1 MNQRSLHPFAWWAWG
16 IGIAVTASQS
26 PGTPALILLCISAA
40 VVVYSK
46 KSDQPWAKAFSIG
59 IRIGLIAFVIRMIIG
74 VTLSVPIPG
83 NTLFTLPTLP
93 LPDWMA
99 GIRIG
104 GPVTSERLSIT
115 AIEGLTFFTL
125 ILAIAAASALANP
138 KQGLRALPGVMHQA
152 GVALII
158 STTLIP
164 HFVTSIQRVKQARRL
179 RGDQQR
185 IAFRKIAVPIFEDSL
200 QRAIN
205 LGAAM
210 ESRGYGLHDSSTG
223 RRFGSQI
230 LLSSIVA
237 ITIGITLF
245 LAAIEGAAIAFAL
258 GTALLVIGLF
268 VASKST
274 IRTRYRPQV
283 WKGAEWIVLA
293 TSITLIL
300 LVLLENQST
309 LTTSAIFILAI
320 TPLFVAPKESGLK
333 NVIGVAH

>member
-16 IGIAVTASQS
+16 LGIAVTASQT
-26 PGTPALILLCISAA
+26 PGTLALILLCIGAA
-40 VVVYSK
+40 MVVYSK
-46 KSDQPWAKAFSIG
+46 KSDQPWAKAFAIG
-59 IRIGLIAFVIRMIIG
+59 VRLGLIAFLIRMIIG
-74 VTLSVPIPG
+74 VSLSVPIPG
-83 NTLFTLPTLP
+83 NTLFTLPTIP

-104 GPVTSERLSIT
+104 GPVTSERLAIT
-115 AIEGLTFFTL
+115 ATEGLTFFTL
-125 ILAIAAASALANP
+125 ILAISAASALANP

-210 ESRGYGLHDSSTG
+210 ESRGYGFNDSSTG

-230 LLSSIVA
+230 LLSSVVV
-237 ITIGITLF
+237 ITIGVSLF
-245 LAAIEGAAIAFAL
+245 LAAINGAAIAF
-258 GTALLVIGLF
+258 GFGMILLVAGLL
-268 VASKST
+268 VANKST
-274 IRTRYRPQV
+274 KRTRYRPQI
-283 WKGAEWIVLA
+283 WERAEWVVVA
-293 TSITLIL
+293 TSITLIS
-300 LVLLENQST
+300 LVLYKNESIF
-309 LTTSAIFILAI
+309 TTSAIFILAI
-320 TPLFVAPKESGLK
+320 SPLFVAPKESQM
-333 NVIGVAH
+333 VTGVAL

>member
-16 IGIAVTASQS
+16 LGIAVTASQT
-26 PGTPALILLCISAA
+26 PGTLALILLCIGAA
-40 VVVYSK
+40 MVVYSK
-46 KSDQPWAKAFSIG
+46 KSDQPWAKAFAIG
-59 IRIGLIAFVIRMIIG
+59 VRLGLIAFLIRMIIG
-74 VTLSVPIPG
+74 VSLSVPIPG
-83 NTLFTLPTLP
+83 NTLFTLPTIP

-104 GPVTSERLSIT
+104 GPVTSERLAIT
-115 AIEGLTFFTL
+115 ATEGLTFFTL

-210 ESRGYGLHDSSTG
+210 ESRGYGFNDSSTG

-230 LLSSIVA
+230 LLSSVVV
-237 ITIGITLF
+237 ITIGVSLF
-245 LAAIEGAAIAFAL
+245 LAAINGAAIAF
-258 GTALLVIGLF
+258 GFGMILLVAGLL
-268 VASKST
+268 VANKST
-274 IRTRYRPQV
+274 KRTRYRPQI
-283 WKGAEWIVLA
+283 WERAEWVVVA
-293 TSITLIL
+293 TSITLIS
-300 LVLLENQST
+300 LVLYKNESIF
-309 LTTSAIFILAI
+309 TTSAIFILAI
-320 TPLFVAPKESGLK
+320 SPLFVAPKESHM
-333 NVIGVAH
+333 VTGVAL

>member
-16 IGIAVTASQS
+16 LGIAVTASQT
-26 PGTPALILLCISAA
+26 PGTLALILLCIGAA
-40 VVVYSK
+40 MVVYSK
-46 KSDQPWAKAFSIG
+46 KSDQPWAKAFAIG
-59 IRIGLIAFVIRMIIG
+59 VRLGLIAFLIRMIFG
-74 VTLSVPIPG
+74 VSLSVPIPG
-83 NTLFTLPTLP
+83 NTLFTLPTIP

-104 GPVTSERLSIT
+104 GPVTSERLAIT
-115 AIEGLTFFTL
+115 ATEGLTFFTL
-125 ILAIAAASALANP
+125 ILAISAASALANP

-210 ESRGYGLHDSSTG
+210 ESRGYGFNDSSTG

-230 LLSSIVA
+230 LLSSVVV
-237 ITIGITLF
+237 ITIGVSLF
-245 LAAIEGAAIAFAL
+245 LAAINGAAIAFGFGMILLAT
-258 GTALLVIGLF
+258 GLLV
-268 VASKST
+268 ANKST
-274 IRTRYRPQV
+274 KRTRYRPQI
-283 WKGAEWIVLA
+283 WERAEWVVVA
-293 TSITLIL
+293 TSITLIS
-300 LVLLENQST
+300 LVLYKNESIF
-309 LTTSAIFILAI
+309 TTSAIFILAI
-320 TPLFVAPKESGLK
+320 SPLFVAPKESHM
-333 NVIGVAH
+333 VTGVAL

>member
-16 IGIAVTASQS
+16 IGIAVTASQT
-26 PGTPALILLCISAA
+26 PGTLALILLCIGAA
-40 VVVYSK
+40 MVVYSK
-46 KSDQPWAKAFSIG
+46 KSDQPWAKAFAIG
-59 IRIGLIAFVIRMIIG
+59 VRLGLIAFLIRMIIG
-74 VTLSVPIPG
+74 VSLSVPIPG
-83 NTLFTLPTLP
+83 NTLFTLPTIP

-104 GPVTSERLSIT
+104 GPVTSERLAIT
-115 AIEGLTFFTL
+115 ATEGLTFFTL
-125 ILAIAAASALANP
+125 ILAISAASALANP

-210 ESRGYGLHDSSTG
+210 ESRGYGFNDSSTG

-230 LLSSIVA
+230 LLSAVVA
-237 ITIGITLF
+237 ITIGVSLF
-245 LAAIEGAAIAFAL
+245 LAAIDGAAIAF
-258 GTALLVIGLF
+258 GFGIILLATGLF
-268 VASKST
+268 VANKST
-274 IRTRYRPQV
+274 KRSRYRPQI
-283 WKGAEWIVLA
+283 WERAEWVVVA
-293 TSITLIL
+293 TSIALIS
-300 LVLLENQST
+300 LVLYKNQSIFTT
-309 LTTSAIFILAI
+309 LAIFILAI
-320 TPLFVAPKESGLK
+320 SPLFVAPKESLK
-333 NVIGVAH
+333 IREVAH

>member
-16 IGIAVTASQS
+16 LGIAVTASQS
-26 PGTPALILLCISAA
+26 PGTLALILFCIGAA
-40 VVVYSK
+40 MVVYSK
-46 KSDQPWAKAFSIG
+46 KSDQPWAKAFAIG
-59 IRIGLIAFVIRMIIG
+59 VRLGVIAFVIRMIIG
-74 VTLSVPIPG
+74 VSLSVPIPG
-83 NTLFTLPTLP
+83 NTLFTLPTIP

-104 GPVTSERLSIT
+104 GPVTSERLAIT
-115 AIEGLTFFTL
+115 ATEGLTFFTL
-125 ILAIAAASALANP
+125 IIAISAASALANP

-210 ESRGYGLHDSSTG
+210 ESRGYGFNDSSTG

-230 LLSSIVA
+230 LLSSVVI
-237 ITIGITLF
+237 ITIGVSLF
-245 LAAIEGAAIAFAL
+245 LAAIEGAAIAFAFGIIL
-258 GTALLVIGLF
+258 LATGLLV
-268 VASKST
+268 ANKST
-274 IRTRYRPQV
+274 KRTRYRPQI
-283 WKGAEWIVLA
+283 WEGAEWVVVA
-293 TSITLIL
+293 TSITLIS
-300 LVLLENQST
+300 LVLFKIESIFTT
-309 LTTSAIFILAI
+309 LAIFILAI
-320 TPLFVAPKESGLK
+320 SPLFVAPKESQM
-333 NVIGVAH
+333 VTGVAH

>member
-16 IGIAVTASQS
+16 IGIAVTASQT
-26 PGTPALILLCISAA
+26 PGTLALILLCIGAA
-40 VVVYSK
+40 MVVYSK
-46 KSDQPWAKAFSIG
+46 KSDQPWAKAFAIG
-59 IRIGLIAFVIRMIIG
+59 VRLGLIAFLIRMIIG
-74 VTLSVPIPG
+74 VSLSVPIPG
-83 NTLFTLPTLP
+83 NTLFTLPTIP

-104 GPVTSERLSIT
+104 GPVTSERLAIT
-115 AIEGLTFFTL
+115 ATEGLTFFTL
-125 ILAIAAASALANP
+125 ILAISAASALANP

-210 ESRGYGLHDSSTG
+210 ESRGYGFNDSSTG

-230 LLSSIVA
+230 LLSSVVA
-237 ITIGITLF
+237 ITIGVSLF
-245 LAAIEGAAIAFAL
+245 LAAIDGAVIAF
-258 GTALLVIGLF
+258 GFGIVLLVVGLV
-268 VASKST
+268 VANKST
-274 IRTRYRPQV
+274 KRSRYRPQL
-283 WKGAEWIVLA
+283 WKRAEWVVVV

-300 LVLLENQST
+300 LVIYKNESIF
-309 LTTSAIFILAI
+309 TTSAIFILAI
-320 TPLFVAPKESGLK
+320 SPLFVAPKESQM
-333 NVIGVAH
+333 VTGVAL

>member
-16 IGIAVTASQS
+16 LGIAVSASQS
-26 PGTPALILLCISAA
+26 PGTPALILLCIGAA
-40 VVVYSK
+40 MVVYSK

-104 GPVTSERLSIT
+104 GPVTSERLTMT

-210 ESRGYGLHDSSTG
+210 ESRGYGFNDSSTG

-230 LLSSIVA
+230 LLSSVA
-237 ITIGITLF
+237 VITIGVSLF
-245 LAAIEGAAIAFAL
+245 LAAIEGAALAF
-258 GTALLVIGLF
+258 GFGFVLLVVGLV
-268 VASKST
+268 VANKST
-274 IRTRYRPQV
+274 RRSRYRPQI
-283 WKGAEWIVLA
+283 WERAEWVVVA
-293 TSITLIL
+293 TSITLIS
-300 LVLLENQST
+300 LVLSKNESIF
-309 LTTSAIFILAI
+309 TTSAIFILAI
-320 TPLFVAPKESGLK
+320 SPLFVAPKESQM
-333 NVIGVAH
+333 VTGVAL

>member
-16 IGIAVTASQS
+16 LGIAVTASQS
-26 PGTPALILLCISAA
+26 PGTLALILLCIGAA
-40 VVVYSK
+40 MVVYSK
-46 KSDQPWAKAFSIG
+46 KSDQPWAKAFAIG
-59 IRIGLIAFVIRMIIG
+59 VRLGVIAFVIRMIIG
-74 VTLSVPIPG
+74 VSLSVPIPG
-83 NTLFTLPTLP
+83 NTLFTLPTIP

-104 GPVTSERLSIT
+104 GPVTSERLAIT
-115 AIEGLTFFTL
+115 ATEGLTFFTL
-125 ILAIAAASALANP
+125 IIAISAASALANP

-179 RGDQQR
+179 RGDTQR

-210 ESRGYGLHDSSTG
+210 ESRGYGLNDSATG

-230 LLSSIVA
+230 LLSSVVV
-237 ITIGITLF
+237 ITIGVSLF
-245 LAAIEGAAIAFAL
+245 LAAIEGAAITFGIGMILLAA
-258 GTALLVIGLF
+258 GLLV
-268 VASKST
+268 ANKST
-274 IRTRYRPQV
+274 KRTRYRPQI
-283 WKGAEWIVLA
+283 WERAEWVVVA
-293 TSITLIL
+293 TSITLIS
-300 LVLLENQST
+300 LVLYKNESIF
-309 LTTSAIFILAI
+309 TTFAIFILAI
-320 TPLFVAPKESGLK
+320 SPLFVAPKERQMIREAAL
-333 NVIGVAH
+333 

>member
-16 IGIAVTASQS
+16 LGIAVTASQT
-26 PGTPALILLCISAA
+26 PGTLALILLCIGAA
-40 VVVYSK
+40 MVVYSK
-46 KSDQPWAKAFSIG
+46 KSDQPWAKAFAIG
-59 IRIGLIAFVIRMIIG
+59 IRLGLIAFLIRMIIG
-74 VTLSVPIPG
+74 VSLSVPIPG
-83 NTLFTLPTLP
+83 NTLFTLPTIP

-104 GPVTSERLSIT
+104 GPVTSERLALT
-115 AIEGLTFFTL
+115 ATEGLTFFTL
-125 ILAIAAASALANP
+125 ILAISAASALANP

-210 ESRGYGLHDSSTG
+210 ESRGYGFNDSSTG

-230 LLSSIVA
+230 LLSSVVV
-237 ITIGITLF
+237 ITIGVSLF
-245 LAAIEGAAIAFAL
+245 LAAINGAAIAF
-258 GTALLVIGLF
+258 GFG
-268 VASKST
+268 
-274 IRTRYRPQV
+274 
-283 WKGAEWIVLA
+283 IV
-293 TSITLIL
+293 
-300 LVLLENQST
+300 
-309 LTTSAIFILAI
+309 
-320 TPLFVAPKESGLK
+320 
-333 NVIGVAH
+333 

>member
-1 MNQRSLHPFAWWAWG
+1 MNRRSLHPFAWWAWG
-16 IGIAVTASQS
+16 IGIAVTASQT
-26 PGTPALILLCISAA
+26 PGTLALILLCIGAA
-40 VVVYSK
+40 MVVYSK
-46 KSDQPWAKAFSIG
+46 KSDQPWAKAFAIG
-59 IRIGLIAFVIRMIIG
+59 VRLGLIAFLIRMIIG
-74 VTLSVPIPG
+74 VSLSVPIPG
-83 NTLFTLPTLP
+83 NTLFTLPTIP

-104 GPVTSERLSIT
+104 GPVTSERLAIT
-115 AIEGLTFFTL
+115 ATEGLTFFTL

-210 ESRGYGLHDSSTG
+210 ESRGYGFNDSSTG

-230 LLSSIVA
+230 LLSSVVV
-237 ITIGITLF
+237 ITIGVSLF
-245 LAAIEGAAIAFAL
+245 LAAINGAAIAF
-258 GTALLVIGLF
+258 GFGMILLVAGLL
-268 VASKST
+268 VANKST
-274 IRTRYRPQV
+274 KRTRYRPQI
-283 WKGAEWIVLA
+283 WERAEWVVVA
-293 TSITLIL
+293 TSITLIS
-300 LVLLENQST
+300 LVLYKNESIF
-309 LTTSAIFILAI
+309 TTSAIFILAI
-320 TPLFVAPKESGLK
+320 SPLFVAPKESQM
-333 NVIGVAH
+333 VTGVAL

>member
-16 IGIAVTASQS
+16 LGIAVTASQT
-26 PGTPALILLCISAA
+26 PGTLALILLCIGAA
-40 VVVYSK
+40 MVVYSK
-46 KSDQPWAKAFSIG
+46 KSDHPWAKAFAIG
-59 IRIGLIAFVIRMIIG
+59 VRLGLIAFLIRMIIG
-74 VTLSVPIPG
+74 VSLSVPIPG
-83 NTLFTLPTLP
+83 NTLFTLPTIP

-104 GPVTSERLSIT
+104 GPVTSERLALT
-115 AIEGLTFFTL
+115 ATEGLTFFTL
-125 ILAIAAASALANP
+125 ILAISAASALANP

-210 ESRGYGLHDSSTG
+210 ESRGYGFNDSSTG

-230 LLSSIVA
+230 LLSSVVV
-237 ITIGITLF
+237 ITIGVSLF
-245 LAAIEGAAIAFAL
+245 LAAINGAAIAF
-258 GTALLVIGLF
+258 GFGIVLLVVGLV
-268 VASKST
+268 VANKST
-274 IRTRYRPQV
+274 KRTRYRPQI
-283 WKGAEWIVLA
+283 WKRSEWVVVA
-293 TSITLIL
+293 TSITLIS
-300 LVLLENQST
+300 LVLYKNESIF
-309 LTTSAIFILAI
+309 TTSAIFILAI
-320 TPLFVAPKESGLK
+320 SPLFVAPKESQM
-333 NVIGVAH
+333 VTGVAL

>member
-1 MNQRSLHPFAWWAWG
+1 MNRRSLHPFAWWAWG
-16 IGIAVTASQS
+16 IGIAVTASQT
-26 PGTPALILLCISAA
+26 PGTLALILLCIGAA
-40 VVVYSK
+40 MVVYSK
-46 KSDQPWAKAFSIG
+46 KSDQPWAKAFAIG
-59 IRIGLIAFVIRMIIG
+59 VRLGLIAFLIRMIIG
-74 VTLSVPIPG
+74 VSLSVPIPG
-83 NTLFTLPTLP
+83 NTLFTLPTIP

-104 GPVTSERLSIT
+104 GPVTSERLAIT
-115 AIEGLTFFTL
+115 ATEGLTFFTL

-210 ESRGYGLHDSSTG
+210 ESRGYGFNDSSTG
-223 RRFGSQI
+223 RRLGSQI
-230 LLSSIVA
+230 LLSSVVV
-237 ITIGITLF
+237 ITIGVSLF
-245 LAAIEGAAIAFAL
+245 LAAINGAAIAFGIGIILLAT
-258 GTALLVIGLF
+258 GLLV
-268 VASKST
+268 ANKST
-274 IRTRYRPQV
+274 KRTRYRPQI
-283 WKGAEWIVLA
+283 WERAEWVVVA
-293 TSITLIL
+293 TSITLIS
-300 LVLLENQST
+300 LVLYKNESIF
-309 LTTSAIFILAI
+309 TTSAIFILAI
-320 TPLFVAPKESGLK
+320 SPLFVAPKESQM
-333 NVIGVAH
+333 VTGVAL

>member
-16 IGIAVTASQS
+16 LGIAITASQT
-26 PGTPALILLCISAA
+26 PGTLALILLCIGAA
-40 VVVYSK
+40 MVVYSK
-46 KSDQPWAKAFSIG
+46 KSDQPWAKAFAIG
-59 IRIGLIAFVIRMIIG
+59 VRLGLIAFLIRMIIG
-74 VTLSVPIPG
+74 VSLSVPIPG
-83 NTLFTLPTLP
+83 NTLFTLPTIP

-99 GIRIG
+99 GLRIG
-104 GPVTSERLSIT
+104 GPVTSERLVIT
-115 AIEGLTFFTL
+115 ATEGLTFFTL
-125 ILAIAAASALANP
+125 ILAISAASALANP

-210 ESRGYGLHDSSTG
+210 ESRGYGFNDSSTG

-230 LLSSIVA
+230 LLSSVVV
-237 ITIGITLF
+237 ITIGVSLF
-245 LAAIEGAAIAFAL
+245 LAAINGAAIAF
-258 GTALLVIGLF
+258 GFGIVLLAVGLV
-268 VASKST
+268 VANKST
-274 IRTRYRPQV
+274 KRTRYRPQI
-283 WKGAEWIVLA
+283 WERAEWVVVA

-300 LVLLENQST
+300 LVIYKNESIFTT
-309 LTTSAIFILAI
+309 LAIFILAI
-320 TPLFVAPKESGLK
+320 SPLFVAPKESLK
-333 NVIGVAH
+333 LREVTL

>member
-16 IGIAVTASQS
+16 IGLALSASQS

-40 VVVYSK
+40 MVVYSK

-59 IRIGLIAFVIRMIIG
+59 IRLGLIAFVIRMIIG

-115 AIEGLTFFTL
+115 ATEGLTFFTL

-185 IAFRKIAVPIFEDSL
+185 ISFRKIAVPIFEDSL

-237 ITIGITLF
+237 ITIGVTLF

-258 GTALLVIGLF
+258 GIALLLIGLF

-274 IRTRYRPQV
+274 KRTRYRPQI
-283 WKGAEWIVLA
+283 WKRAEWFVLA
-293 TSITLIL
+293 TSIALIL
-300 LVLLENQST
+300 LVLFKNQST

-320 TPLFVAPKESGLK
+320 SPLFVAPKESGIK
-333 NVIGVAH
+333 NEIGVAH

>member
-16 IGIAVTASQS
+16 LGIALTASQS
-26 PGTPALILLCISAA
+26 PGTLALILLCIGAA
-40 VVVYSK
+40 MVVYSK
-46 KSDQPWAKAFSIG
+46 KSDQPWAKAFAIG
-59 IRIGLIAFVIRMIIG
+59 VRLGLIAFAIRMIIG
-74 VTLSVPIPG
+74 VALSVPIPG
-83 NTLFTLPTLP
+83 NTLFTLPTIP

-104 GPVTSERLSIT
+104 GPVTSERLAIT
-115 AIEGLTFFTL
+115 ATEGLTFFTL
-125 ILAIAAASALANP
+125 IIAISAASALANP

-179 RGDQQR
+179 RGDTQR

-210 ESRGYGLHDSSTG
+210 ESRGYGFNDSATG

-230 LLSSIVA
+230 LLSSVVV
-237 ITIGITLF
+237 ITIGVSLF
-245 LAAIEGAAIAFAL
+245 LAAIEGAAIAFGIGMILLAA
-258 GTALLVIGLF
+258 GLLV
-268 VASKST
+268 ANKST
-274 IRTRYRPQV
+274 KRTRYRPQI
-283 WKGAEWIVLA
+283 WERAEWVVVA
-293 TSITLIL
+293 TSITLIS
-300 LVLLENQST
+300 LVLYKNESIF
-309 LTTSAIFILAI
+309 TTFAIFILAI
-320 TPLFVAPKESGLK
+320 SPLFVAPKERQMIREAAL
-333 NVIGVAH
+333 

>member
-16 IGIAVTASQS
+16 IGIAVTASQN
-26 PGTPALILLCISAA
+26 PGTLALILLCIGSAM
-40 VVVYSK
+40 VVYSK
-46 KSDQPWAKAFSIG
+46 KSDQPWAKAFAIG
-59 IRIGLIAFVIRMIIG
+59 VRLGLIAFLIRMIIG
-74 VTLSVPIPG
+74 VSLSVPIPG
-83 NTLFTLPTLP
+83 NTLFTLPTIP

-104 GPVTSERLSIT
+104 GPVTSERLAIT
-115 AIEGLTFFTL
+115 ATEGLTFFTL
-125 ILAIAAASALANP
+125 ILAISAASALANP

-210 ESRGYGLHDSSTG
+210 ESRGYGFNDSSTG

-230 LLSSIVA
+230 LLSSVVA
-237 ITIGITLF
+237 ITIGVSLF
-245 LAAIEGAAIAFAL
+245 LAAIDGAVIAF
-258 GTALLVIGLF
+258 GFGIVLLVVGLV
-268 VASKST
+268 VANKST
-274 IRTRYRPQV
+274 KRSRYRPQL
-283 WKGAEWIVLA
+283 WKRAEWVVVV

-300 LVLLENQST
+300 LVIYKNESIF
-309 LTTSAIFILAI
+309 TTSAIFILAI
-320 TPLFVAPKESGLK
+320 SPLFVAPKEGQM
-333 NVIGVAH
+333 VTGVAL

>member
-16 IGIAVTASQS
+16 LGIAVTASQS
-26 PGTPALILLCISAA
+26 PGTLALILLCIGAA
-40 VVVYSK
+40 MVVYSK
-46 KSDQPWAKAFSIG
+46 KSDQPWAKAFAIG
-59 IRIGLIAFVIRMIIG
+59 VRLGVIAFVIRMIIG
-74 VTLSVPIPG
+74 VSLSVPIPG
-83 NTLFTLPTLP
+83 NTLFTLPTIP

-104 GPVTSERLSIT
+104 GPVTSERLAIT
-115 AIEGLTFFTL
+115 ATEGLTFFTL
-125 ILAIAAASALANP
+125 IIAISAASALANP

-210 ESRGYGLHDSSTG
+210 ESRGYGFNDSSTG

-230 LLSSIVA
+230 LLSSVVI
-237 ITIGITLF
+237 ITIGVSLF
-245 LAAIEGAAIAFAL
+245 LAAIEGAAIAF
-258 GTALLVIGLF
+258 GIGMILLVAGLL
-268 VASKST
+268 VANKST
-274 IRTRYRPQV
+274 KRTRYRPQI
-283 WKGAEWIVLA
+283 WERAEWVVVA
-293 TSITLIL
+293 TSITLIS
-300 LVLLENQST
+300 LVLYKNESIF
-309 LTTSAIFILAI
+309 TTFAIFILAI
-320 TPLFVAPKESGLK
+320 SPLFVAPKERQMATGAAL
-333 NVIGVAH
+333 

>member
-1 MNQRSLHPFAWWAWG
+1 LHPFAWWAWG
-16 IGIAVTASQS
+16 IGIAITASQS
-26 PGTPALILLCISAA
+26 PGTPALILLCMSAA
-40 VVVYSK
+40 MVVYSK
-46 KSDQPWAKAFSIG
+46 KSDQPWANAFSIG
-59 IRIGLIAFVIRMIIG
+59 IRLGLIAFVIRMFIG

-83 NTLFTLPTLP
+83 NTLFTLPILP

-104 GPVTSERLSIT
+104 GPVTSERLAIT
-115 AIEGLTFFTL
+115 ATEGLTFFTL
-125 ILAIAAASALANP
+125 VLAIAAASALANP

-210 ESRGYGLHDSSTG
+210 ESRGYGLNDSSTG

-230 LLSSIVA
+230 LLCSIIS
-237 ITIGITLF
+237 ITIGISLF
-245 LAAIEGAAIAFAL
+245 LAAIEGAALAF
-258 GTALLVIGLF
+258 GFGIALLVIGLL

-274 IRTRYRPQV
+274 KRTRYRPQV
-283 WKGAEWIVLA
+283 WKGAEWIVVA
-293 TSITLIL
+293 TSIILIS
-300 LVLLENQST
+300 LVLYKNHST

-320 TPLFVAPKESGLK
+320 SPLFVAPTEKRIK
-333 NVIGVAH
+333 NETEVAH

>member
-16 IGIAVTASQS
+16 LGIAVTASQT
-26 PGTPALILLCISAA
+26 PGTLALILLCIGAA
-40 VVVYSK
+40 MVVYSK
-46 KSDQPWAKAFSIG
+46 KSDQPWAKAFAIG
-59 IRIGLIAFVIRMIIG
+59 VRLGLIAFLIRMIIG
-74 VTLSVPIPG
+74 VSLSVPIPG
-83 NTLFTLPTLP
+83 NTLFTLPTIP

-104 GPVTSERLSIT
+104 GPVTSERLAIT
-115 AIEGLTFFTL
+115 ATEGLTFFTL

-210 ESRGYGLHDSSTG
+210 ESRGYGFNDSSTG
-223 RRFGSQI
+223 RRLGSQI
-230 LLSSIVA
+230 LLSSVVV
-237 ITIGITLF
+237 ITIGVSLF
-245 LAAIEGAAIAFAL
+245 LAAINGAAIAF
-258 GTALLVIGLF
+258 GFGIVLLMVGLV
-268 VASKST
+268 VANKST
-274 IRTRYRPQV
+274 KRTRYRPQR
-283 WKGAEWIVLA
+283 WKGSEWVVVA

-300 LVLLENQST
+300 LVIYKNESIF
-309 LTTSAIFILAI
+309 TTSALFILAI
-320 TPLFVAPKESGLK
+320 SPLFVAPKESQM
-333 NVIGVAH
+333 VTGVAL

>member
-16 IGIAVTASQS
+16 LGIAVTASQT
-26 PGTPALILLCISAA
+26 PGTLALILLCIGAA
-40 VVVYSK
+40 MVVYSK
-46 KSDQPWAKAFSIG
+46 KSDHPWAKAFAIG
-59 IRIGLIAFVIRMIIG
+59 VRLGLIAFLIRMIIG
-74 VTLSVPIPG
+74 VSLSVPIPG
-83 NTLFTLPTLP
+83 NTLFTLPTIP

-104 GPVTSERLSIT
+104 GPVTSERLALT
-115 AIEGLTFFTL
+115 ATEGLTFFTL
-125 ILAIAAASALANP
+125 ILAISAASALANP

-210 ESRGYGLHDSSTG
+210 ESRGYGFNDSSTG

-230 LLSSIVA
+230 LLSSVVV
-237 ITIGITLF
+237 ITIGVSLF
-245 LAAIEGAAIAFAL
+245 LAAINGAAIAF
-258 GTALLVIGLF
+258 GFGIVLLVVGLV
-268 VASKST
+268 VANKST
-274 IRTRYRPQV
+274 KRTRYRPQI
-283 WKGAEWIVLA
+283 WKRSEWVVVA
-293 TSITLIL
+293 TSITLIS
-300 LVLLENQST
+300 LVLYKNESIF
-309 LTTSAIFILAI
+309 TTSAIFILAI
-320 TPLFVAPKESGLK
+320 SPLFVAPKESK
-333 NVIGVAH
+333 MVTGVAL

>member
-16 IGIAVTASQS
+16 LGIAVTASQT
-26 PGTPALILLCISAA
+26 PGTLALILLCIGAA
-40 VVVYSK
+40 MVVYSK
-46 KSDQPWAKAFSIG
+46 KSDQPWAKAFAIG
-59 IRIGLIAFVIRMIIG
+59 VRLGLIAFLIRMIIG
-74 VTLSVPIPG
+74 VSLSVPIPG
-83 NTLFTLPTLP
+83 NTLFTLPTIP

-104 GPVTSERLSIT
+104 GPVTSERLAIT
-115 AIEGLTFFTL
+115 ATEGLTFFTL
-125 ILAIAAASALANP
+125 ILAISAASALANP

-210 ESRGYGLHDSSTG
+210 ESRGYGFNDSSTG

-230 LLSSIVA
+230 LLSSVVV
-237 ITIGITLF
+237 ITIGVSLF
-245 LAAIEGAAIAFAL
+245 LAAINGAAIAF
-258 GTALLVIGLF
+258 GFGMILLVAGLL
-268 VASKST
+268 VANKST
-274 IRTRYRPQV
+274 KRTRYRPQI
-283 WKGAEWIVLA
+283 WERAEWVVVA
-293 TSITLIL
+293 TSITLIS
-300 LVLLENQST
+300 LVLYKNESIF
-309 LTTSAIFILAI
+309 TTSAIFILAI
-320 TPLFVAPKESGLK
+320 SPLFVAPKESK
-333 NVIGVAH
+333 MVTGVAL

>member
-16 IGIAVTASQS
+16 LGIAVTASQT
-26 PGTPALILLCISAA
+26 PGTLALILLCIGAA
-40 VVVYSK
+40 MVVYSK
-46 KSDQPWAKAFSIG
+46 KSDQPWAKAFAIG
-59 IRIGLIAFVIRMIIG
+59 IRLGLIAFVIRMIIG
-74 VTLSVPIPG
+74 VSLSVPIPG
-83 NTLFTLPTLP
+83 NTLFTLPTIP

-104 GPVTSERLSIT
+104 GPVTSERLAIT
-115 AIEGLTFFTL
+115 ATEGLTFFTL
-125 ILAIAAASALANP
+125 ILAISAASALANP

-210 ESRGYGLHDSSTG
+210 ESRGYGFNDSSTG

-230 LLSSIVA
+230 LLSSVVV
-237 ITIGITLF
+237 ITIGVSLF
-245 LAAIEGAAIAFAL
+245 LAAIEGAGIAF
-258 GTALLVIGLF
+258 GIGMILLVAGLL
-268 VASKST
+268 VANKST
-274 IRTRYRPQV
+274 KRTRYRPQV
-283 WKGAEWIVLA
+283 WKGAEWVVVA
-293 TSITLIL
+293 TSITLIN
-300 LVLLENQST
+300 LVLFQNESIFTT
-309 LTTSAIFILAI
+309 LAIFILAI
-320 TPLFVAPKESGLK
+320 SPLFVAPKERK
-333 NVIGVAH
+333 VISEVSL

>member
-1 MNQRSLHPFAWWAWG
+1 MNRRSLHPFAWWAWG
-16 IGIAVTASQS
+16 IGIAVTASQT
-26 PGTPALILLCISAA
+26 PGTLALILLCIGAA
-40 VVVYSK
+40 MVVYSK
-46 KSDQPWAKAFSIG
+46 KSDQPWAKAFAIG
-59 IRIGLIAFVIRMIIG
+59 VRLGLIAFLIRMIIG
-74 VTLSVPIPG
+74 VSLSVPIPG
-83 NTLFTLPTLP
+83 NTLFTLPTIP

-104 GPVTSERLSIT
+104 GPVTSERLAIT
-115 AIEGLTFFTL
+115 ATEGLTFFTL

-158 STTLIP
+158 STTLVP

-210 ESRGYGLHDSSTG
+210 ESRGYGFNDSSTG

-230 LLSSIVA
+230 LLSSVVV
-237 ITIGITLF
+237 ITIGVSLF
-245 LAAIEGAAIAFAL
+245 LAAINGAAIAF
-258 GTALLVIGLF
+258 GFGIVLLMVGLV
-268 VASKST
+268 VANKST
-274 IRTRYRPQV
+274 KRTRYRPQI
-283 WKGAEWIVLA
+283 WKGSEWVVVT

-300 LVLLENQST
+300 LVIYKNESIF
-309 LTTSAIFILAI
+309 TTSAIFILAI
-320 TPLFVAPKESGLK
+320 SPLFVAPKESQM
-333 NVIGVAH
+333 VTGVAL

>member
-16 IGIAVTASQS
+16 LGIALTASQS
-26 PGTPALILLCISAA
+26 PGTLALILLCSGAA
-40 VVVYSK
+40 MVVYSK
-46 KSDQPWAKAFSIG
+46 KSDQPWAKAFAIG
-59 IRIGLIAFVIRMIIG
+59 VRLGLIAFAIRMIIG
-74 VTLSVPIPG
+74 ITLSVPIPG
-83 NTLFTLPTLP
+83 NTLFTLPTIP
-93 LPDWMA
+93 LPEWMA

-104 GPVTSERLSIT
+104 GPVTSERLAIT
-115 AIEGLTFFTL
+115 ATEGLTFFTL
-125 ILAIAAASALANP
+125 IIAISAASALANP

-185 IAFRKIAVPIFEDSL
+185 ISFRKIAVPIFEDSL

-258 GTALLVIGLF
+258 GIALLLIGLF

-274 IRTRYRPQV
+274 KRTRYRPQI
-283 WKGAEWIVLA
+283 WKRAEWFVLA
-293 TSITLIL
+293 TSIALIL
-300 LVLLENQST
+300 LVLFKNQST

-320 TPLFVAPKESGLK
+320 SPLFVAPKESGIK
-333 NVIGVAH
+333 NEIGVAH

>member
-16 IGIAVTASQS
+16 LGIAVTASQT
-26 PGTPALILLCISAA
+26 PGTLALILLCIGAA
-40 VVVYSK
+40 MVVYSK
-46 KSDQPWAKAFSIG
+46 KSDHPWAKAFAIG
-59 IRIGLIAFVIRMIIG
+59 VRLGLIAFLIRMIIG
-74 VTLSVPIPG
+74 VSLSVPIPG
-83 NTLFTLPTLP
+83 NTLFTLPTIP

-104 GPVTSERLSIT
+104 GPVTSERLALT
-115 AIEGLTFFTL
+115 ATEGLTFFTL
-125 ILAIAAASALANP
+125 ILAISAASALANP

-210 ESRGYGLHDSSTG
+210 ESRGYGFNDSSTG

-230 LLSSIVA
+230 LLSSVVV
-237 ITIGITLF
+237 ITIGVSLF
-245 LAAIEGAAIAFAL
+245 LAAINGAAIAF
-258 GTALLVIGLF
+258 GFGMILLVAGLL
-268 VASKST
+268 VANKST
-274 IRTRYRPQV
+274 KRTRYRPQI
-283 WKGAEWIVLA
+283 WERAEWVVVA
-293 TSITLIL
+293 TSITLIS
-300 LVLLENQST
+300 LVLYKNESIFTT
-309 LTTSAIFILAI
+309 LAIFILAI
-320 TPLFVAPKESGLK
+320 SPLFVAPKESQM
-333 NVIGVAH
+333 VTGVAL

>member
-16 IGIAVTASQS
+16 LGIAVTASQT
-26 PGTPALILLCISAA
+26 PGTLALILLCIGAA
-40 VVVYSK
+40 MVVYSK
-46 KSDQPWAKAFSIG
+46 KSDHPWAKAFAIG
-59 IRIGLIAFVIRMIIG
+59 VRLGLIAFLIRMIIG
-74 VTLSVPIPG
+74 VSLSVPIPG
-83 NTLFTLPTLP
+83 NTLFTLPTIP

-104 GPVTSERLSIT
+104 GPVTSERLAIT
-115 AIEGLTFFTL
+115 ATEGLTFFTL
-125 ILAIAAASALANP
+125 ILAISAASALANP

-210 ESRGYGLHDSSTG
+210 ESRGYGFNDSSTG

-230 LLSSIVA
+230 LLSSVVV
-237 ITIGITLF
+237 ITIGVSLF
-245 LAAIEGAAIAFAL
+245 LAAINGAAIAF
-258 GTALLVIGLF
+258 GFGMILLVAGLL
-268 VASKST
+268 VANKST
-274 IRTRYRPQV
+274 KRTRYRPQI
-283 WKGAEWIVLA
+283 WERAEWVVVA
-293 TSITLIL
+293 TSITLIS
-300 LVLLENQST
+300 LVLYKNESIF
-309 LTTSAIFILAI
+309 TTSAIFILAI
-320 TPLFVAPKESGLK
+320 SPLFVAPKESQM
-333 NVIGVAH
+333 VTGVAL

>member
-16 IGIAVTASQS
+16 IGLALSASQS
-26 PGTPALILLCISAA
+26 PGTPALILLCIGAA
-40 VVVYSK
+40 MVVYSK

-115 AIEGLTFFTL
+115 ATEGLTFFTL

-185 IAFRKIAVPIFEDSL
+185 IPFRKIAVPIFEDSL

-210 ESRGYGLHDSSTG
+210 ESRG
-223 RRFGSQI
+223 
-230 LLSSIVA
+230 
-237 ITIGITLF
+237 
-245 LAAIEGAAIAFAL
+245 
-258 GTALLVIGLF
+258 
-268 VASKST
+268 
-274 IRTRYRPQV
+274 
-283 WKGAEWIVLA
+283 
-293 TSITLIL
+293 
-300 LVLLENQST
+300 
-309 LTTSAIFILAI
+309 
-320 TPLFVAPKESGLK
+320 
-333 NVIGVAH
+333 

>member
-16 IGIAVTASQS
+16 LGIAVTASQT
-26 PGTPALILLCISAA
+26 PGTLALILLCIGAA
-40 VVVYSK
+40 MVVYSK
-46 KSDQPWAKAFSIG
+46 KSDQPWAKAFAIG
-59 IRIGLIAFVIRMIIG
+59 VRLGLIAFLIRMIFG
-74 VTLSVPIPG
+74 VSLSVPIPG
-83 NTLFTLPTLP
+83 NTLFTLPTIP

-104 GPVTSERLSIT
+104 GPVTSERLAIT
-115 AIEGLTFFTL
+115 ATEGLTFFTL
-125 ILAIAAASALANP
+125 ILAISAASALANP

-205 LGAAM
+205 LGVAM
-210 ESRGYGLHDSSTG
+210 ESRGYGFNDSSTG
-223 RRFGSQI
+223 RRLGSQI
-230 LLSSIVA
+230 LLSSVVV
-237 ITIGITLF
+237 ITIGVSLF
-245 LAAIEGAAIAFAL
+245 LAAINGAAIAF
-258 GTALLVIGLF
+258 GFGIVLLAVGLV
-268 VASKST
+268 VANKST
-274 IRTRYRPQV
+274 KRTRYRPQI
-283 WKGAEWIVLA
+283 WERAEWVVVA

-300 LVLLENQST
+300 LVIYKNESIFTT
-309 LTTSAIFILAI
+309 LAIFILAI
-320 TPLFVAPKESGLK
+320 SPLFVAPKESLK
-333 NVIGVAH
+333 LREVTL

>member
-16 IGIAVTASQS
+16 LGIAVTASQT
-26 PGTPALILLCISAA
+26 PGTLALILLCIGAA
-40 VVVYSK
+40 MVVYSK
-46 KSDQPWAKAFSIG
+46 KSDQPWAKAFAIG
-59 IRIGLIAFVIRMIIG
+59 IRLGLIAFVIRMIFG
-74 VTLSVPIPG
+74 VSLSVPIPG
-83 NTLFTLPTLP
+83 NTLFTLPTIP

-104 GPVTSERLSIT
+104 GPVTSERLAIT
-115 AIEGLTFFTL
+115 ATEGLTFFTL
-125 ILAIAAASALANP
+125 ILAISAASALANP

-210 ESRGYGLHDSSTG
+210 ESRGYGFNDSSTG

-230 LLSSIVA
+230 LLSSVVV
-237 ITIGITLF
+237 ITIGVSLF
-245 LAAIEGAAIAFAL
+245 LAAIEGAGIAF
-258 GTALLVIGLF
+258 GIGMILLVAGLL
-268 VASKST
+268 VANKST
-274 IRTRYRPQV
+274 KRTRYRPQV
-283 WKGAEWIVLA
+283 WKGAEWVVVA
-293 TSITLIL
+293 TSITLIN
-300 LVLLENQST
+300 LVLFQNESIFTT
-309 LTTSAIFILAI
+309 LAIFILAI
-320 TPLFVAPKESGLK
+320 SPLFVAPKERK
-333 NVIGVAH
+333 VISEVSL

>member
-16 IGIAVTASQS
+16 LGIAVTASQT
-26 PGTPALILLCISAA
+26 PGTLALILLCIGAA
-40 VVVYSK
+40 MVVYSK
-46 KSDQPWAKAFSIG
+46 KSDQPWDKAFAIG
-59 IRIGLIAFVIRMIIG
+59 IRLGLITFVIRMIFG
-74 VTLSVPIPG
+74 VSLSVPIPG
-83 NTLFTLPTLP
+83 NTLFTLPTIP

-104 GPVTSERLSIT
+104 GPVTSERLAIT
-115 AIEGLTFFTL
+115 ATEGLTFFTL
-125 ILAIAAASALANP
+125 ILAISAASALANP

-210 ESRGYGLHDSSTG
+210 ESRGYGFNDSSTG

-230 LLSSIVA
+230 LLSSVVV
-237 ITIGITLF
+237 ITIGVSLF
-245 LAAIEGAAIAFAL
+245 LAAIEGAGIAF
-258 GTALLVIGLF
+258 GIGMILLVAGLL
-268 VASKST
+268 VANKST
-274 IRTRYRPQV
+274 KRTRYRPQV
-283 WKGAEWIVLA
+283 WKGAEWVVVA
-293 TSITLIL
+293 TSITLIN
-300 LVLLENQST
+300 LVLFQNESIFTT
-309 LTTSAIFILAI
+309 LAIFILAI
-320 TPLFVAPKESGLK
+320 SPLFVAPKERK
-333 NVIGVAH
+333 VISEVSL

>member
-16 IGIAVTASQS
+16 IGIAVTASQT
-26 PGTPALILLCISAA
+26 PGTLALILLCIGAA
-40 VVVYSK
+40 MVVYSK
-46 KSDQPWAKAFSIG
+46 KSDQPWAKAFAIG
-59 IRIGLIAFVIRMIIG
+59 VRLGLIAFLIRMIIG
-74 VTLSVPIPG
+74 VSLSVPIPG
-83 NTLFTLPTLP
+83 NTLFTLPTIP

-104 GPVTSERLSIT
+104 GPVTSERLAIT
-115 AIEGLTFFTL
+115 ATEGLTFFTL
-125 ILAIAAASALANP
+125 ILAISAASALANP

-210 ESRGYGLHDSSTG
+210 ESRGYGFNDSSTG

-230 LLSSIVA
+230 LLSSVVV
-237 ITIGITLF
+237 ITIGVSLF
-245 LAAIEGAAIAFAL
+245 LAAIEGAAIAF
-258 GTALLVIGLF
+258 GFGIVLLVVGLV
-268 VASKST
+268 VANKST
-274 IRTRYRPQV
+274 KRTRYRPQI
-283 WKGAEWIVLA
+283 WKRAEWVVVA
-293 TSITLIL
+293 TSITLIS
-300 LVLLENQST
+300 LVLYKNESIFTT
-309 LTTSAIFILAI
+309 LAIFILAI
-320 TPLFVAPKESGLK
+320 SPLFVAPKESQM
-333 NVIGVAH
+333 VTGVAL